1 MARAGASGRSFR
13 RCCTPRRRRA
23 PTASSSRRIPIRRAP
38 RPTGRTWFRST
49 SWPASS
55 DSPWTSGN
63 ASGRLSVRKLAPAS
77 ERLVDRGKRVLA
89 LEAAA
94 VQALADNLGVAF
106 ARAIEILAGAKGRVI
121 ISGVGKSGLIA
132 RKIAATFT
140 STGTP
145 ATFLHPVDSLHGDL
159 GIVSRDDVAIVL
171 SKSGASDELFGLV
184 NQLKRLGVPIIAL
197 TGDADSPLGR
207 QATVVLDA
215 SVADEACPETL
226 APTASTTVALAL
238 GDALA
243 VTLLEVKGFRR
254 EDFAALHPGGVLGR
268 KLLLRVADVMLT
280 RDLPLLT
287 PDRPMRECVVLLA
300 EKRGTVAVV
309 DRAGSLVGVVTAGD
323 LTRLMEKTDAF
334 LDLPVGDV
342 MTRQPKST
350 TRDELAAAAVRLMEQ
365 HGVMALPVLDGGRKL
380 VGMVHLHDL
389 MKAGAA

>member
-1 MARAGASGRSFR
+1 VHKPAYASKPQPGA
-13 RCCTPRRRRA
+13 
-23 PTASSSRRIPIRRAP
+23 
-38 RPTGRTWFRST
+38 
-49 SWPASS
+49 
-55 DSPWTSGN
+55 
-63 ASGRLSVRKLAPAS
+63 KQ
-77 ERLVDRGKRVLA
+77 LVDRGKRVLA

-94 VQALADNLGVAF
+94 VQRLADTLGPAF
-106 ARAIEILAGAKGRVI
+106 ARAIDILASAEGRVI
-121 ISGVGKSGLIA
+121 VSGVGKSGLIA

-145 ATFLHPVDSLHGDL
+145 AMFLHPVDSLHGDL
-159 GIVSRDDVAIVL
+159 GIVSRDDVGIML

-184 NQLKRLGVPIIAL
+184 NQLKRLDVPIIAL

-215 SVADEACPETL
+215 SVAEEACPETL

-280 RDLPLLT
+280 HDLPILT

-309 DRAGSLVGVVTAGD
+309 QGAGKTSLVGVVTAGD
-323 LTRLMEKTDAF
+323 LTRLMERTDKF
-334 LDLPVGDV
+334 LDIPVGDI
-342 MTRQPKST
+342 MTKTPKAT
-350 TRDELAAAAVRLMEQ
+350 TSDELASAAVSLMER
-365 HGVMALPVLDGGRKL
+365 HGIMALPVLDGDKNV
-380 VGMVHLHDL
+380 VGIVHLHDL
-389 MKAGAA
+389 MKAGAV